1 MNRFMRREAILVLP
15 RRMYDPD
22 EAIGLVRTALYEP
35 IEIVRVRGRTTP
47 YYIGRGKLEEL
58 RSLVDG
64 KVGDLTLI
72 VFDDLKPRESYG
84 ISKTLG
90 IRVIDRVQLILEI
103 FALHAGSQEAKLQ
116 IELARMK
123 YELPLVRELVRRSKM
138 GELPGF
144 LGPGRYAIDE
154 YYRLMRRRIVAI
166 SRKLEELRE
175 RRRRERLSRRRTRL
189 PHVAIAGYTN
199 AGKTTLFNK
208 ITLESKPTGDT
219 FFTTISPKS
228 KRGRLLGREA
238 IFVDTVGFIKN
249 VPPQIIEAFYATLEE
264 IVDADAIILVYDVS
278 EDWARIRRR
287 LEGSIEILRELGVS
301 GKPVILA
308 ANKADLA
315 GWDEAEERSG
325 KSLDLVSELYG
336 GPLRAVTISALK
348 GLNLDKLGEA
358 LWGILRMPR
367 YMF

>member
-1 MNRFMRREAILVLP
+1 MNSFMKREAIVVLP
-15 RRMYDPD
+15 KRMSDFE
-22 EAIGLVRTALYEP
+22 EALGLVRTAQYEP
-35 IEIVRVRGRTTP
+35 VEVVSVRRRSSP

-58 RSLVDG
+58 KPLVDG
-64 KVGDLTLI
+64 KGDQLTLI

-90 IRVIDRVQLILEI
+90 VRVIDRVQLILEI

-123 YELPLVRELVRRSKM
+123 YELPLIRELVRRSKM

-175 RRRRERLSRRRTRL
+175 RRRRERLSRRRAKL

-199 AGKTTLFNK
+199 AGKTTLFNRL
-208 ITLESKPTGDT
+208 TCESKPTGET

-278 EDWARIRRR
+278 EPWERIERR

-301 GKPVILA
+301 GKPIVLA
-308 ANKADLA
+308 ANKADTITWGA
-315 GWDEAEERSG
+315 AEERS
-325 KSLDLVSELYG
+325 KKAWSLVSSMYG
-336 GPLRAVTISALK
+336 GPLGAVAVSALK
-348 GLNLDKLGEA
+348 GINLDKLGET
-358 LWGILRMPR
+358 LWEMLETGG
-367 YMF
+367 YTF